1 MTSLKDLVRK
11 RKKEREAEEAAK
23 KPETP
28 IVDESKKTEL
38 KDPAETLVEQ
48 ADAVLADVD
57 TTESEQKE
65 LVKQAKET
73 SKRRNET
80 KNTAA
85 RKKRA
90 SVNKNI
96 TERMMKLP
104 VAERFNAV
112 ETAVKM
118 TICSISKD
126 PTVAAAGIPGV
137 MICGMGGIG
146 KTYLVTETLT
156 KAGLVHGKH
165 WWKNSGKSSALGI
178 YQLLY
183 EHREGG
189 IVVLDDSD
197 IWNDKEGMNV
207 LKAALDTYG
216 ERVVSWNTKGADQA
230 GIPRS
235 FTTKAAVIFI
245 TNREEKAIPQ
255 PMRDRCIYI
264 PLAVTREEM
273 FERMNQVLKD
283 IDPKDCDIKI
293 KQEVLN
299 HLREVRLDT
308 DDEISLRTL
317 YMAIKWRLA
326 KPDGWKQM
334 VDLFV

>member
-1 MTSLKDLVRK
+1 MTSLKELVKNRM
-11 RKKEREAEEAAK
+11 KEREAEVEAEK
-23 KPETP
+23 EPEIP
-28 IVDESKKTEL
+28 IVDEPKKKEV

-48 ADAVLADVD
+48 ADAVLATAEPSD
-57 TTESEQKE
+57 E
-65 LVKQAKET
+65 LAEQAKEAK
-73 SKRRNET
+73 KRKKET
-80 KNTAA
+80 KNSAA

-104 VAERFNAV
+104 VKDRFNAV

-118 TICSISKD
+118 VMKSISKD
-126 PTVAAAGIPGV
+126 PTVAASGIPGV

-146 KTYLVTETLT
+146 KTYLATTTLE

-189 IVVLDDSD
+189 IVMLDDSD
-197 IWNDKEGMNV
+197 IWSDKEGMNV
-207 LKAALDTYG
+207 LKAALDSYG

-264 PLAVTREEM
+264 PLVVTREEM
-273 FERMNQVLKD
+273 FERMEQILPE
-283 IDPKDCDIKI
+283 IEPKDCDIKI

-308 DDEISLRTL
+308 EDEVSLRTL
-317 YMAIKWRLA
+317 YMAIKWRLST
-326 KPDGWKQM
+326 PDGWKQF